1 MRTKPA
7 SRRLTK
13 YYSAATIL
21 EFVVVLIILGIL
33 GALFFSTY
41 ASVQR
46 NDRNQERQRDINSIY
61 QQLEAYYVEN
71 SQYPTLPDMNSTSWL
86 QANMKTL
93 NPGSLKDPSGKS
105 SVLIARPEKD
115 AFAYQVSSANGMGC
129 NDTATPCAH
138 YTLTATLENSPEK
151 VYVKTSL
158 N

>member
-1 MRTKPA
+1 MRTTPP

-13 YYSAATIL
+13 YYSGATIL

-41 ASVQR
+41 ASIQR

-61 QQLEAYYVEN
+61 QQLESYYVEN

-86 QANMKTL
+86 QTNMKTL
-93 NPGSLKDPSGKS
+93 NLGSLQDPSGKS
-105 SVLIARPEKD
+105 SVLAARPEKD
-115 AFAYQVSSANGMGC
+115 VFAYQVSSATGVGC
-129 NDTATPCAH
+129 NDTTTPCAH